1 MYKENIIFPCIS
13 WERTSLTFCRR
24 KKYYVFRKKIPSFQI
39 TQEISCPGEAL
50 FEKTIFSE
58 SLMKI
63 SYFRAIFWER
73 SSFIYCLRCKII
85 FSRKR
90 NMIFPNN
97 TRKIIFQQGFFR
109 KTIFSGPL
117 EKENMVFRAVVT
129 MKKYKCTYGIIRCFL
144 HRLCLLHTFN
154 GLVIVR
160 VKFDKKHFQ

>member
-1 MYKENIIFPCIS
+1 MYKENIILYFLRKDIS
-13 WERTSLTFCRR
+13 HFLSKEKVSC
-24 KKYYVFRKKIPSFQI
+24 FR
-39 TQEISCPGEAL
+39 
-50 FEKTIFSE
+50 EKDTIFPE

-63 SYFRAIFWER
+63 SYFRAFFWER

-90 NMIFPNN
+90 NMIFPNY
-97 TRKIIFQQGFFR
+97 TRKIIFQQGFFQ
-109 KTIFSGPL
+109 KIISSGPL

-129 MKKYKCTYGIIRCFL
+129 MKKYKCAYGIIRCFL